1 MCWVLTVSWPSVNLV
16 ILDFIH
22 FKQYAGILISGC
34 LFLCLYPFEGNKKRY
49 LNICSDTV
57 LW

>member
-34 LFLCLYPFEGNKKRY
+34 LFY
-49 LNICSDTV
+49 V
-57 LW
+57 LIRLKGTKNGI